1 MSEELIKSL
10 DARYG
15 TADKL
20 SEVLLT
26 QLDERYK
33 TASALSEELIKNLDE
48 RYGTADKLSET
59 LLAKLDGRY
68 ASPICAQEAA
78 PKNPKTNALWVDTTA
93 LRLKLWDGEIWQT
106 VGYEPAPPEPDRIP
120 RQREEAKKMANRKAK
135 AVVQT
140 AEEPAQEA
148 LVTKSFTVFQDVE
161 LSFTE
166 NLIPTHI
173 PVKQYDNQARK
184 VRCRL
189 YQNSLKYKVSK
200 DTIVSYSATRPDGA
214 VFQYSSETRP
224 DLVFVDDGAV
234 ILTVTSFMTEVY
246 GRFPIDIYLLSD
258 EGDVIGSFSLV
269 LNVARAAVMNGKI
282 ATLTYKHALDAAAK
296 GILEFLITDDGYLV
310 MRSDD
315 KLGLAQGSVSSTID
329 KVAKDIEEGMVAS
342 SINMDG
348 HLVFTTWDELGLIF
362 EMDDEGH
369 LIVRYNEA

>member
-1 MSEELIKSL
+1 M
-10 DARYG
+10 
-15 TADKL
+15 
-20 SEVLLT
+20 
-26 QLDERYK
+26 
-33 TASALSEELIKNLDE
+33 
-48 RYGTADKLSET
+48 
-59 LLAKLDGRY
+59 
-68 ASPICAQEAA
+68 
-78 PKNPKTNALWVDTTA
+78 
-93 LRLKLWDGEIWQT
+93 
-106 VGYEPAPPEPDRIP
+106 
-120 RQREEAKKMANRKAK
+120 
-135 AVVQT
+135 VQT

-189 YQNSLKYKVSK
+189 YQNSLEYTVSK
-200 DTIVSYSATRPDGA
+200 DTIVSYSATRP
-214 VFQYSSETRP
+214 
-224 DLVFVDDGAV
+224 DGAV

-329 KVAKDIEEGMVAS
+329 KVAKDIAEGMVTS

-348 HLVFTTWDELGLIF
+348 HLVFQSWDALGLIF

>member
-1 MSEELIKSL
+1 
-10 DARYG
+10 
-15 TADKL
+15 
-20 SEVLLT
+20 
-26 QLDERYK
+26 
-33 TASALSEELIKNLDE
+33 
-48 RYGTADKLSET
+48 
-59 LLAKLDGRY
+59 
-68 ASPICAQEAA
+68 
-78 PKNPKTNALWVDTTA
+78 
-93 LRLKLWDGEIWQT
+93 
-106 VGYEPAPPEPDRIP
+106 
-120 RQREEAKKMANRKAK
+120 MANRKAK

-282 ATLTYKHALDAAAK
+282 ATLTYKHALDAAARA
-296 GILEFLITDDGYLV
+296 FWNSSSPMTDT
-310 MRSDD
+310 S
-315 KLGLAQGSVSSTID
+315 
-329 KVAKDIEEGMVAS
+329 
-342 SINMDG
+342 
-348 HLVFTTWDELGLIF
+348 
-362 EMDDEGH
+362 
-369 LIVRYNEA
+369 